1 MIKYGNVFNQT
12 VVLMWLRLHYYLQLI
27 EKRTTKLIFQKP
39 KRKIKA
45 WLNQPGSWL
54 NKRQCTLQFFFPQDN
69 NGKDGIIFKGTGKRI
84 SEEEKL
90 AYHNAADVYWQ
101 KSAWGDTQVSVEWVK
116 NTLKLAVKQLGEF
129 ILFCGN
135 LQGQV
140 IDSFCLK

>member
-1 MIKYGNVFNQT
+1 MIKNGNVFNQT
-12 VVLMWLRLHYYLQLI
+12 VVLMWLRFHYHLQLI

-54 NKRQCTLQFFFPQDN
+54 NKRQCTLQFFPSRQQWERWCYIQRYWKMNFR
-69 NGKDGIIFKGTGKRI
+69 GRKACI
-84 SEEEKL
+84 
-90 AYHNAADVYWQ
+90 HNAADFYWQ
-101 KSAWGDTQVSVEWVK
+101 KSAWGDTEVSVDWVE

-129 ILFCGN
+129 LLFFGN